1 MSALKALKSLL
12 KSASGFAQKD
22 SIKSFAKENPFATFG
37 LLAPTAAFLAEDIAS
52 PLTGGFARGSGLD
65 RIGMPSVEEQAKREM
80 ESLQGLTSDRLK
92 TARIEE
98 MVQRNIAA
106 IERMSPHMHNQILA
120 GRILPQGAV
129 VLGGNPRTDL
139 LEEVA
144 YNMGTS
150 ESLDE
155 FSSLIQ

>member
-1 MSALKALKSLL
+1 MSTLKALKSLL

-22 SIKSFAKENPFATFG
+22 SITSFAKENPFATFG
-37 LLAPTAAFLAEDIAS
+37 LLAPTVAFLNEDITA
-52 PLTGGFARGSGLD
+52 PIVGGMGAASGLD
-65 RIGMPSVEEQAKREM
+65 TLNDPSTEEQAKREM
-80 ESLQGLTSDRLK
+80 MALQQGTADRMRSG
-92 TARIEE
+92 RIEE

-106 IERMSPHMHNQILA
+106 IERMSPHMHKQIMA

>member
-1 MSALKALKSLL
+1 MSTVSALKALL
-12 KSASGFAQKD
+12 KSASGFARKD
-22 SIKSFAKENPFATFG
+22 SVASFAKENPFATFG
-37 LLAPTAAFLAEDIAS
+37 LLAPTAAFLSSEIAEPIAS
-52 PLTGGFARGSGLD
+52 GFAQGAGLPD
-65 RIGMPSVEEQAKREM
+65 LFDETSEEKFKREQAAMQQMASQQLR
-80 ESLQGLTSDRLK
+80 TS
-92 TARIEE
+92 RIEE